1 MTTTLRHARSGA
13 AVILLLTACSSGA
26 GSGIGDILSGVLG
39 GGGAA
44 QAAQAA
50 GTVRG
55 VDTRNQQISLQLTN
69 GQTVA
74 LGFDNNTKVVYQN
87 QLYAVT
93 NLESGDQVVAR
104 VKDAGNGAYY
114 TDSVSVT
121 QSVQNTSG
129 TGSASSSGNVQSLQ
143 GTVRQIDRTNGLFT
157 LEAGNGVMLTVSLP
171 YNTSTTDRNKF
182 NNLRSGD
189 GVRMYGVFLNNTRVE
204 LRQFY

>member
-1 MTTTLRHARSGA
+1 MTTTLRHARRSA

-26 GSGIGDILSGVLG
+26 GSGIGEILSGVLG
-39 GGGAA
+39 GGSA

-50 GTVRG
+50 GTIRG
-55 VDTRNQQISLQLTN
+55 VDTRNQQISLQLSN

-121 QSVQNTSG
+121 QSVQSTSG